1 MFAGGTMLA
10 GGMMRAGRTIATLL
24 AAALACGPVVA
35 QAAGTEMLDLDPI
48 LAAKVAKEKA
58 KAGAAGAAKGGK
70 RNADRTTTAGQGEC
84 GVNIGNVDSG
94 KGPGKVAT
102 PRDNTVI
109 ITGPVIN
116 LGKCK

>member
-1 MFAGGTMLA
+1 MRNTRLIVAILA
-10 GGMMRAGRTIATLL
+10 G
-24 AAALACGPVVA
+24 ALAGLPVAVR
-35 QAAGTEMLDLDPI
+35 AAGTEMLDLDPI

-58 KAGAAGAAKGGK
+58 KAGAAGAAQGTT
-70 RNADRTTTAGQGEC
+70 RNADKSATAGKGEC

>member
-1 MFAGGTMLA
+1 
-10 GGMMRAGRTIATLL
+10 MRARGMIVAMLGFAVAGL
-24 AAALACGPVVA
+24 PAAA

-58 KAGAAGAAKGGK
+58 KAGAAGASKG
-70 RNADRTTTAGQGEC
+70 TAGSADKGAAAGKGEC
-84 GVNIGNVDSG
+84 GINIGNVDSG
-94 KGPGKVAT
+94 KGPGKVAS
-102 PRDNTVI
+102 PRDNTVV

>member
-1 MFAGGTMLA
+1 MIVAMLGFAVAVLP
-10 GGMMRAGRTIATLL
+10 
-24 AAALACGPVVA
+24 AAA

-58 KAGAAGAAKGGK
+58 KAGATGAAKGTTA
-70 RNADRTTTAGQGEC
+70 NADKAATAGRGEC

-102 PRDNTVI
+102 PRDNTVV

-116 LGKCK
+116 LGKCR

>member
-1 MFAGGTMLA
+1 
-10 GGMMRAGRTIATLL
+10 MRARGMIVAIAVF
-24 AAALACGPVVA
+24 AVA
-35 QAAGTEMLDLDPI
+35 GVPGFIRAAGTEMLDLDPI

-58 KAGAAGAAKGGK
+58 KAGAAGAAKGGT

>member
-1 MFAGGTMLA
+1 MLA
-10 GGMMRAGRTIATLL
+10 KGLIVAILGFVIAGLP
-24 AAALACGPVVA
+24 AAA

-58 KAGAAGAAKGGK
+58 KAGAAGAAKG
-70 RNADRTTTAGQGEC
+70 TTANAGKAATAGRGEC
-84 GVNIGNVDSG
+84 GINIGNVDSG
-94 KGPGKVAT
+94 KGPGKVAS
-102 PRDNTVI
+102 PRDNTVV

>member
-1 MFAGGTMLA
+1 MRTMRGIVA
-10 GGMMRAGRTIATLL
+10 I
-24 AAALACGPVVA
+24 AALAVA
-35 QAAGTEMLDLDPI
+35 GVPGLIRAAGTEMLDLDPI

-58 KAGAAGAAKGGK
+58 KAGAAGAAQGTT
-70 RNADRTTTAGQGEC
+70 RNADKSVTAGKGEC

>member
-1 MFAGGTMLA
+1 MLA
-10 GGMMRAGRTIATLL
+10 GRMMRAGTT
-24 AAALACGPVVA
+24 AAAMVAVAIACAPAVA
-35 QAAGTEMLDLDPI
+35 RAAGTEMLDLDPI

-58 KAGAAGAAKGGK
+58 KAGASGATKGRTQG
-70 RNADRTTTAGQGEC
+70 ADRTTTAGKGEC

-102 PRDNTVI
+102 PRDNTVV

>member
-1 MFAGGTMLA
+1 MI
-10 GGMMRAGRTIATLL
+10 IATLGF
-24 AAALACGPVVA
+24 ALAGLPAVA
-35 QAAGTEMLDLDPI
+35 RAAGTEMLDLDPI

-58 KAGAAGAAKGGK
+58 KAGAAGASKG
-70 RNADRTTTAGQGEC
+70 TAGNAGKAAAAGKDEC

-94 KGPGKVAT
+94 KGPGKVAG
-102 PRDNTVI
+102 PRENTVV

>member
-1 MFAGGTMLA
+1 MRAKRMIVAILGFALA
-10 GGMMRAGRTIATLL
+10 GLPA
-24 AAALACGPVVA
+24 VA

-58 KAGAAGAAKGGK
+58 KAGAAGAAKGTTA
-70 RNADRTTTAGQGEC
+70 NADKTATAGKGEC
-84 GVNIGNVDSG
+84 GINIGNVDSG
-94 KGPGKVAT
+94 KGPGKVAS
-102 PRDNTVI
+102 PRDNTVV